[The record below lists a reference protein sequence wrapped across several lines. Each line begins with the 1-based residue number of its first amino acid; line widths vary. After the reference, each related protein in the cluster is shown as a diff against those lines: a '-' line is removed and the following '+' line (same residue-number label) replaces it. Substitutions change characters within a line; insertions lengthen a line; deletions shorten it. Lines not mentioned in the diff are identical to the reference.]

1 MKLTDNWFTSLSQNE
16 EGNLIF
22 VTGRLDLEEFRLSR
36 KLKICVEIKWPYLS
50 DAEGMPLDEDAIAQG
65 YGEGQISYSYGKFH
79 RRRC

>member
-36 KLKICVEIKWPYLS
+36 KLKICVEIKWSYLS
-50 DAEGMPLDEDAIAQG
+50 DAEGMPLDEDANLIAEIEPLLRKG
-65 YGEGQISYSYGKFH
+65 MEKDK
-79 RRRC
+79 